1 MLSCRYTQLLIFNC
15 YFDFIDLLLA
25 HFGASCWLMPEA
37 HVNLAWW
44 LRLDKIES
52 NLQNERL
59 FISNC
64 IIFLSFLWLSKST
77 PFAELDIDYTF

>member
-1 MLSCRYTQLLIFNC
+1 
-15 YFDFIDLLLA
+15 
-25 HFGASCWLMPEA
+25 MPEA

-64 IIFLSFLWLSKST
+64 ILFLSFLWLSKST